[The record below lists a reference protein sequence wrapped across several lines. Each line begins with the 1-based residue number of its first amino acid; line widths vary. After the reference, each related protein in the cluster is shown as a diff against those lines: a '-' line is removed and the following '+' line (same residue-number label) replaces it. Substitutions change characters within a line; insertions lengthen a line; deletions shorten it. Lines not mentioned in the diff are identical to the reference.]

1 MFAKFLKLTSKKH
14 QETQEIDQ
22 QLKQTMKVREI
33 VLSEPRNQ
41 SFRFRLIF
49 RPLSRSC
56 FLPSTLLFCAS
67 CQLTVFVI
75 TQDIDDKIA
84 DPTTKIIKTAT
95 GLVRSSAAHDKDA
108 MNVAACFSALASKD
122 LSRDNQESAY
132 VLALAKFADV
142 LRDSASLASAWG
154 QETSDKLLTPLSNF
168 HRVEVTENVRIH
180 RKAYEKATQ
189 DFSGA
194 LSKTD
199 QLHGSKK
206 QDILKL
212 YAAEKERVRL
222 KKIYEACVYDLR
234 QQTDEVQER
243 INIDVL
249 EQLVDTIEAQK
260 RFYGLLYSELD
271 EIKSYMDDLQGWC
284 NEERG
289 IFAQHQQERAQA
301 RAAIAVEES
310 LIEMRQLVSEF
321 DKDTVDLIKAVGAQ
335 NPTLYQ
341 DIEGPLAD
349 LFQRFGQATPESL
362 TGADFNPPSLNTLV
376 TVVKGLIVPIGN
388 ELLIR
393 QRPDKLVSL
402 TEALGQVEKAPVGSQ

>member
-22 QLKQTMKVREI
+22 QLKQTMK
-33 VLSEPRNQ
+33 
-41 SFRFRLIF
+41 
-49 RPLSRSC
+49 
-56 FLPSTLLFCAS
+56 
-67 CQLTVFVI
+67 
-75 TQDIDDKIA
+75 DIEDKIA
-84 DPTTKIIKTAT
+84 EPITKIVKTSQNAVRAAAT
-95 GLVRSSAAHDKDA
+95 ADKDA
-108 MNVAACFSALASKD
+108 MNVAAGLSALASKD

-132 VLALAKFADV
+132 VLALAKFADI
-142 LRDSASLASAWG
+142 LRDSASLDTAYG
-154 QETSDKLLTPLSNF
+154 QETTDKLITPLSNF

-199 QLHGSKK
+199 QLHSSKK

-249 EQLVDTIEAQK
+249 EQIVDSIDAQK
-260 RFYGLLYSELD
+260 RYFGLLYSELD
-271 EIKSYMDDLQGWC
+271 EIKSYMDDLQAWC

-289 IFAQHQQERAQA
+289 IFAQHQQERAAA
-301 RAAIAVEES
+301 RAAVSIEEA
-310 LIEMRQLVSEF
+310 LLEMKQLLDEF
-321 DKDTVDLIKAVGAQ
+321 DTETVGLIKQVGAQ
-335 NPTLYQ
+335 NPMLYQ
-341 DIEGPLAD
+341 DIDGPLSD
-349 LFQRFGQATPESL
+349 LARKFQGAAPESL
-362 TGADFNPPSLNTLV
+362 TMADFNHPSLQTLMN
-376 TVVKGLIVPIGN
+376 VVKALIVPIGN
-388 ELLIR
+388 ELLLR
-393 QRPDKLVSL
+393 QKQDKLVSL
-402 TEALGQVEKAPVGSQ
+402 TEALGQMEKAPAASAQ